1 MQLNNGRP
9 FVPASLVDRLRLR
22 RAALRY
28 AAHGWAVMPGACLQG
43 RRFACDRADCPI
55 RGCHPAIESWEDD
68 ASADAT
74 RVAAWWRHRP
84 YPVLLATG
92 GKFDVLE
99 VPAPVGLRALGAARL
114 RAHLTPDPSA
124 LPCGQAQPLRPD
136 HTHGRGPVAVG
147 PTGRWMFFVR
157 PGAALRAELDNC
169 LDVVLHS
176 RGSWV
181 PAAPTRMPEG
191 AVRWAVTPGSV
202 HWQLPD
208 SPAVQAVLVEALAA
222 LGRRPATGA
231 GERPVSVP
239 RQMSTSRRGMS

>member
-9 FVPASLVDRLRLR
+9 FVPAGLVDRLRLR

-28 AAHGWAVMPGACLQG
+28 AAHGWAVTPGACLEG
-43 RRFACDRADCPI
+43 RRFACGRAGCPI
-55 RGCHPAIESWEDD
+55 RGCHPAIEFWEDD
-68 ASADAT
+68 ASTDAA
-74 RVAAWWRHRP
+74 RVAAWWRRRP

-99 VPAPVGLRALGAARL
+99 VPAPAGLRALGAARL
-114 RAHLTPDPSA
+114 RAHISGWPAVFRCGSA
-124 LPCGQAQPLRPD
+124 EPPEPD

-157 PGAALRAELDNC
+157 PGTALRAELDSC

-191 AVRWAVTPGSV
+191 PVRWAVAPGAV
-202 HWQLPD
+202 HWELPD
-208 SPAVQAVLVEALAA
+208 SATVQASLVEAFAA
-222 LGRRPATGA
+222 LGRRPAKGDV
-231 GERPVSVP
+231 ERPVTVP
-239 RQMSTSRRGMS
+239 RQMSTSRRAL